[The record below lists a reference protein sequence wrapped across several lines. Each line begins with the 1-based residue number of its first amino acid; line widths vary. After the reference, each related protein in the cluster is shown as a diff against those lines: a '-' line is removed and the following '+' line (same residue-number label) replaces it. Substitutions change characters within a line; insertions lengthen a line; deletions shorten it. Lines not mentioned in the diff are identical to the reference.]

1 MDVSRGHSLSLNPYM
16 NWDEQSFGLSPAK
29 QKGNLSHQG
38 YTLGH
43 LELDEINVI
52 CV

>member
-1 MDVSRGHSLSLNPYM
+1 MDVSRGHSLGLNPYTS
-16 NWDEQSFGLSPAK
+16 WDEQSFGLSPGK
-29 QKGNLSHQG
+29 QRENLRHRD

-52 CV
+52 YV